1 LSCIAQHIEHIS
13 LGHAQPMQYWSQVPS
28 PVVLMPVVI
37 VVVMVE
43 LASLA
48 PEVELEPSAVSL
60 LDASSLD
67 DALLDSPPPLL
78 DGSLLA
84 ASPSLLALLPLEVI
98 VVPTVIDVPNV
109 GSSRRSVAHAS
120 NESAPAMPSRA
131 DVSTISAASQTSSA
145 LDLEIPRVEER
156 SQ

>member
-1 LSCIAQHIEHIS
+1 
-13 LGHAQPMQYWSQVPS
+13 MQYWSQVPS

-37 VVVMVE
+37 VVVIDVVMVV

-48 PEVELEPSAVSL
+48 PEVEVDSSALALLVASL
-60 LDASSLD
+60 LDDPLLASP
-67 DALLDSPPPLL
+67 APLL

-84 ASPSLLALLPLEVI
+84 VSPSLVALVLALVVI
-98 VVPTVIDVPNV
+98 VVPTVTDVPNV
-109 GSSRRSVAHAS
+109 GSSRMSVEHAT
-120 NESAPAMPSRA
+120 NASAAAIPSRD
-131 DVSTISAASQTSSA
+131 DVPTISRASQTSSG